1 MRGPSG
7 STLHVHAC
15 EHAFLRTCPC
25 VCVRVYACTGM
36 HMCACMNMR
45 VHVYAHSYARVRG
58 TCACEGRHLLTLL
71 LLPKYP
77 PAADA

>member
-1 MRGPSG
+1 MRAYARAFWPSEQ
-7 STLHVHAC
+7 HVHALVSM
-15 EHAFLRTCPC
+15 F
-25 VCVRVYACTGM
+25 VRVYACTGM

>member
-1 MRGPSG
+1 
-7 STLHVHAC
+7 
-15 EHAFLRTCPC
+15 
-25 VCVRVYACTGM
+25 
-36 HMCACMNMR
+36 MCACKNMR